1 MQKRNEV
8 FSQALALGNE
18 HSRIKTFYSKR
29 FISSQV
35 KNDLIGVQESIRNR
49 EMEKITDLSSR
60 QQQLLEIVEKTRRQ
74 HHTYDDTLSEVKF
87 LPFEQM
93 YPKIKSV
100 QTKGGR
106 SRRPSHDSLII

>member
-1 MQKRNEV
+1 M
-8 FSQALALGNE
+8 FSRAIALGNE

-35 KNDLIGVQESIRNR
+35 KNDLINVQENIKNR
-49 EMEKITDLSSR
+49 ELEKISDLNSR

-74 HHTYDDTLSEVKF
+74 HHTYDHTLTEVKS

-100 QTKGGR
+100 HPKASRT
-106 SRRPSHDSLII
+106 RRPSHDYSVL